1 MPSCRSPLFSFA
13 NISLITSGSMSALQQ
28 TVPIPWNDTDKA
40 AGNEIVSGG
49 FLFCAALPVLY
60 IGAGIVHKVLR
71 TFCTSM
77 VAARAA
83 KR

>member
-49 FLFCAALPVLY
+49 FLFCITGLL
-60 IGAGIVHKVLR
+60 
-71 TFCTSM
+71 
-77 VAARAA
+77 
-83 KR
+83 